1 MTSSHD
7 LRAIAMDSIDK
18 LLAEIQAE
26 CQQPKT
32 SKQPPKQAPKQ
43 APKLTKQSKI
53 FPKNN
58 GLNDLLGQVKAEFD
72 EADRVEEKQRA
83 EQLKQEAL
91 RQEHI
96 RKQKQA
102 QLTKQALEWLKSL
115 DSLSDEGFWF
125 EQFAEKFP
133 TRLDAAIAYLDAMPS
148 NPNSI

>member
-1 MTSSHD
+1 
-7 LRAIAMDSIDK
+7 MDSIDK
-18 LLAEIQAE
+18 LLAEVQAE

-43 APKLTKQSKI
+43 GLKPNQQSKN

-58 GLNDLLGQVKAEFD
+58 DLNDLLSQVKSEFD

-91 RQEHI
+91 KQYMI